1 MKAELIKRNIKKEFN
16 GWWMISLVGAVVIL
30 LPILFIFSSIFQEPN
45 ENWFH
50 IRQYLLKNYVAN
62 TLILVVL
69 TGIFTAFLGVTLA
82 WLIAAYDFPLK
93 RFFRWGLIVTTIDP
107 NFYCYLYVSN
117 DVRLY
122 RCDSINLKKSF

>member
-45 ENWFH
+45 ENWLQ

-62 TLILVVL
+62 TVHTCGLNWYFYGLFR
-69 TGIFTAFLGVTLA
+69 GNLGVADCSL
-82 WLIAAYDFPLK
+82 
-93 RFFRWGLIVTTIDP
+93 
-107 NFYCYLYVSN
+107 
-117 DVRLY
+117 
-122 RCDSINLKKSF
+122 